1 MGTPSDHYFRLIA
14 IGTDSPLNPRSL
26 FSAHCHRPIPR
37 GLSHMSQQFYGPLTY
52 GRYLGMPIHM
62 AVSRY
67 GSPPKNCHLSAE
79 LAVGLKL
86 TIKEKTR
93 DVEPTK

>member
-1 MGTPSDHYFRLIA
+1 ML
-14 IGTDSPLNPRSL
+14 
-26 FSAHCHRPIPR
+26 
-37 GLSHMSQQFYGPLTY
+37 QQFYGPLTY
-52 GRYLGMPIHM
+52 GRYLGVPIPM

-86 TIKEKTR
+86 TIHKKKTR
-93 DVEPTK
+93 DNSIIKFSGSLAKTQILTKARLIVNFKQ